1 MASFEMEQSGVP
13 NRSSEEQETD
23 NVEQCENPKHATW
36 KRFIGKVGIDIPILI
51 VMFKGSIPPIIGI
64 AMYQSAAI
72 SSYFTTQGYLI
83 PIISVLAVAILP
95 RGRFIQNLILSLFLI
110 CVGSAVSLLIIWSS
124 IQARNHTSTTS
135 PQDIAMNPP
144 PYNSS
149 QSAVCAIW
157 LFVNIWLANFMRAK
171 LPSFNLPVV
180 IYSILVNTSATAGPT
195 IVTTAEAEAFVK
207 ELLLAML
214 FGMGLA
220 TGVSLFVFPITSR
233 MVVMGE
239 LKGLIGLL
247 RKDIE
252 LQEKYLA
259 SLAKNGMSAFE
270 TINGKERDASQ
281 EKLSPKEKKR
291 AKVRRGNAKCITK
304 EAKAAKEL
312 EETLGAIKV
321 STAKMHGDMTFA
333 KRDIAWGKLDAKD
346 LSQAFTL
353 IQNVMIPIVAIGSV
367 MDILRRVV
375 HHGGL
380 SGKGEAAAENNW
392 EKQVC
397 MPPSAW
403 RFSPE
408 LETPSSQRKNRPDV
422 VDVEANG
429 DQVNPGEEGF
439 GSLLDEKIR
448 KFSLQ
453 KGNIAQAWVRER
465 PLMPDEAK
473 SSELHSLK
481 AGQSNQ
487 APLYVLLYME
497 QLMLAAGEA
506 IRDLVNFADKK
517 VEDGTMSHKCII
529 LPSES
534 QLWKW
539 LVSVF
544 KNQDPSVKQSSDIME
559 AGYIYYADGYDPKKD
574 PEHLPPTSV
583 WQYLG
588 NELRKM
594 SAGLGSKESVFG
606 FRVACAAMTVGI
618 LAFLEKTQKFYQD
631 QRLSWAIFTI
641 ALGMTITTGQSIFG
655 FLCRIGGTCLA
666 MIFSIAIWYIV
677 DQKTPGVIVFLWLFI
692 FVEYYFIKF
701 PRFISAVMITI
712 ITQIIIIGY
721 ELQVR
726 QIGKAVATSTGQ
738 PYYPIYLLAPYRL
751 AVVAAGCVIAFFWTI
766 FPCPLADRTQLRQD
780 LSATIHLLASYFSV
794 ITSTIRSQA
803 EDTGGNINSKASP
816 AYFLWNARR
825 KIFGK
830 AVHLMSSMRSHIEWQ
845 RWELNMGGRFPIET
859 YREMM
864 MHCSH
869 ILTYLTLMSYAI
881 THPPRILDR
890 GDAGD
895 GISGASYSEANTQDM
910 RWRRA
915 LAEALPGVE
924 PVHHTIMSTLT
935 LLSGSMFSGRSLPPT
950 LPLPRPYDM
959 MRRLVLDTESDD
971 DDVPHFRDS
980 WGGHVHPELT
990 TIDLRPGTS
999 EDVGEKREPDTTV
1012 ASKLRVLDSHNPKLH
1027 SYAEFVV
1034 MQVCSTLVCN
1044 DLEGLAR
1051 AVSRLVGVVDFGFRV
1066 DASGVDNRIGD
1077 NSSSRWNYGQNPE
1090 ELARNELGVIDSDS
1104 FDRTLEFYC
1113 TKYYKSLIPCVR
1125 NLWEMIFPGGR
1136 RWKKEDLWWYESVQD
1151 FLHDTQ
1157 KGLAHD

>member
-1 MASFEMEQSGVP
+1 MEQSGVP

-392 EKQVC
+392 EKQVWYDA
-397 MPPSAW
+397 MEQMH
-403 RFSPE
+403 SPFQILAE
-408 LETPSSQRKNRPDV
+408 IADQGLEHAAICLEVFPRTRDSKQPAKNRPDV

-738 PYYPIYLLAPYRL
+738 PYYP
-751 AVVAAGCVIAFFWTI
+751 
-766 FPCPLADRTQLRQD
+766 
-780 LSATIHLLASYFSV
+780 V

-1077 NSSSRWNYGQNPE
+1077 NSSSR
-1090 ELARNELGVIDSDS
+1090 
-1104 FDRTLEFYC
+1104 
-1113 TKYYKSLIPCVR
+1113 VR
-1125 NLWEMIFPGGR
+1125 R
-1136 RWKKEDLWWYESVQD
+1136 R
-1151 FLHDTQ
+1151 
-1157 KGLAHD
+1157 G